1 MSTHSKSVMA
11 NSKVPGPIGLHRNS
25 PLVRTPGPLG
35 LNDHADPTQ
44 CSVFGDSPGI
54 LGVSDYADPTLP
66 VFGDDLNFSMDWLGR
81 TYSGLAL
88 RLPSS
93 GIVPAQALKPVG
105 AITANQLQ
113 KIFSAASSEFM
124 EQVAS
129 ELSTNP
135 AKYGLDTAL
144 RRAHFFA
151 QVRQEGG
158 AAMEAKVES
167 LNYSPEGLKTTF
179 KYYRLHPA
187 EALSDG
193 YTRDGKT
200 HKISKHA
207 DEQSIGNKAYADRNG
222 NGHALTG
229 DGWNY
234 RGRGLIQIT
243 GRSNYAAAT
252 LQYKSLYSDQNISF
266 EASPDLMGDFP
277 YTVRS
282 AVCFWMQHQLHKL
295 ADRGAKVSDVDRI
308 TKIVNLHTG
317 SYGDRRANFKVAY
330 RAFK

>member
-1 MSTHSKSVMA
+1 MA
-11 NSKVPGPIGLHRNS
+11 NSKVPGPIGLHGSS

-35 LNDHADPTQ
+35 LNDHGDPTQ
-44 CSVFGDSPGI
+44 CSVLGDSPGI
-54 LGVSDYADPTLP
+54 LGVSDYADPTLAI
-66 VFGDDLNFSMDWLGR
+66 FGEDLNFSMDRLGR
-81 TYSGLAL
+81 TYGGLAL

-93 GIVPAQALKPVG
+93 GIVPAHALKPVS

-113 KIFSAASSEFM
+113 KIFSAASSEFL
-124 EQVAS
+124 EQVVG
-129 ELSTNP
+129 ELSTNQVR
-135 AKYGLDTAL
+135 YGLDTTL

-187 EALSDG
+187 EAVSDG
-193 YTRDGKT
+193 YTKDIKT

-222 NGHALTG
+222 NGHAATA

-252 LQYKSLYSDQNISF
+252 LQYNTLYPDQNVSF
-266 EASPDLMGDFP
+266 EASPDLMSDFP

-308 TKIVNLHTG
+308 TKIVNLHTD